1 MAMDEQL
8 LQLRRWSMQ
17 LQRGE
22 ELTLIPPS
30 DDEPFVVTE
39 VFLVDPQSAAGQ
51 GVVAAYVE
59 MGAQN
64 IMLAQLSSEVKA
76 VELENPL
83 VLEEK
88 FRVYVSR
95 PAGDSNAD
103 TDTDNEE
110 DAVVVQ
116 FKGFVVSLPSYS
128 DTESDEVSEE
138 EEEGGEE
145 AASSEDDE
153 DRTDEEDGEGEVDG
167 DAASASSN
175 AKDIDRLQLEQS

>member
-1 MAMDEQL
+1 
-8 LQLRRWSMQ
+8 
-17 LQRGE
+17 
-22 ELTLIPPS
+22 
-30 DDEPFVVTE
+30 VVTE
-39 VFLVDPQSAAGQ
+39 VFRVDPQSAAGQ
-51 GVVAAYVE
+51 GVVAGYVE

-128 DTESDEVSEE
+128 DTESDEESEE
-138 EEEGGEE
+138 GEEGGEE

-153 DRTDEEDGEGEVDG
+153 DRTDEENGEGEVDG